1 MEHHA
6 ARRPQ
11 HRLLGVVVAT
21 IALLLSVAGPAAA
34 FRGGSVDDPAARNPA
49 TRGPTGKTYL
59 LNNGWDAA
67 HDATVVTG
75 NHYDRVYTGDFDG
88 DGRDTVVYRRR
99 ATYALGRCYQVFGRV
114 NDEAFVGDWDGNGTD
129 TLAVRRGNTI
139 MLNNTPCSG
148 RADRAITYGRAGD
161 VVLVGDWD
169 GDGKDSFAV
178 RRGRVF
184 YVKNR
189 LTGPPE
195 FTLAYGRASD
205 TVLVGDWDGD
215 GRDTFAVRRGNAY
228 YVRNVLSAGPA
239 QFTASYGRSSY
250 ASVVGDWNGDGK
262 DSLGVRRHDP
272 IPTPRNRPEQ
282 IAAKYGMSV
291 RYAPQDN
298 LCGPGKVGCF
308 GPVVPYIWDSLT
320 NKGRPRT
327 AARIEATAWHEVGHS
342 LQYRACG
349 TLSLPR
355 VEQVA
360 DAIADRIKGGRTR
373 SVGVTVDDQRK
384 AATIVAGRCPY

>member
-11 HRLLGVVVAT
+11 RRLLGVVVAT

-67 HDATVVTG
+67 HDTTVVTG

-99 ATYALGRCYQVFGRV
+99 ATYALGRCYQVFGRA

-139 MLNNTPCSG
+139 MLSNTPCSG
-148 RADRAITYGRAGD
+148 RADRTITYGRVGD

-178 RRGRVF
+178 RRGNVF

-195 FTLAYGRASD
+195 LTFAYGRPSD
-205 TVLVGDWDGD
+205 TVLVGDWDGY
-215 GRDTFAVRRGNAY
+215 GRDTLAVRRGNAY
-228 YVRNVLSAGPA
+228 YVRNALSAGPA
-239 QFTASYGRSSY
+239 NFRANYGR
-250 ASVVGDWNGDGK
+250 AADAALVGDWNGDNK
-262 DSLGVRRHDP
+262 DSLGLRRRDA
-272 IPTPRNRPEQ
+272 IPAPRNGIER
-282 IAAKYGMSV
+282 IAAAYGMSV
-291 RYAPQDN
+291 RYSPRPERCSPTAA
-298 LCGPGKVGCF
+298 GCF
-308 GPVVPYIWDSLT
+308 GLDRSYIWISNT
-320 NKGRPRT
+320 RMAGWST
-327 AARIEATAWHEVGHS
+327 ARKEHTAWHEVGHS
-342 LQYRACG
+342 MQYKACG
-349 TLSLPR
+349 RMDLPR
-355 VEQVA
+355 LEQLANALA
-360 DAIADRIKGGRTR
+360 DALQGTTKPWV
-373 SVGVTVDDQRK
+373 SVTPADQRN
-384 AATIVAGRCPY
+384 ARTILAGRCPF